1 MGKFDKFKGKGNSKK
16 NNILKVNKYE
26 NKDVVLD
33 LISYISTAEAVESS
47 NSYFTPLIEKVN
59 SFDKIME
66 AEHPDYSWIKKN
78 SYNLSFDL
86 WCTLTDVI
94 ESLDDNYGTPTVK
107 IAVAGGYSAGK
118 STFLNY
124 LIGDKELLPTGVDPI
139 SIVNTHLTM
148 VPSTSNIMIRGRN
161 LKNGFVPLDKGVLQ
175 TIKHSSNSSVHVASV
190 LQSLHIDCP
199 VKDNR
204 LTNVTFIDTPGYNNS
219 SYKNAENSTTDR
231 ATALN
236 QLKQADGIV
245 WCVDIEKGVVPKDD
259 INFLRD
265 VQEVNPKTP
274 IIVIFTKRHKKEPE
288 SVQLDILS
296 KTKDQLKK
304 ELREPESLYCVC
316 AFSIDKPIPFLNRDI
331 NFLGIFNVK
340 GTDFYNFLDHCRN
353 LTGVSN
359 YKSFVQNEVSRIIEN
374 AQKSVNDLLSELEN
388 DRREISKS
396 KSDEFSELTEERQN
410 IESFKYIINH
420 YIKTSTQRDY
430 SSVQKDW
437 MYDEIAGV
445 FDWKLNLL
453 ENRYNSVKDDYKTV
467 CESIGD
473 LTRYKESLKKF
484 KNDITVLFESCYAS
498 FIRSSHSG
506 KSYVGSSQN
515 NTDIF
520 SAIAAGNMSRFTDC
534 LSAGIDL
541 AICNSQGYNPLT
553 YCVAYGR
560 IEMLR
565 YMLENGAPADIT
577 DNRGYNP
584 FETAVIVHSR
594 ALCELLLTYNKDLR
608 RTNTPLDK
616 LIKQNTFENW
626 IKTIK

>member
-33 LISYISTAEAVESS
+33 LISYISTAEAAESS
-47 NSYFTPLIEKVN
+47 DSYFTPLIEKVN
-59 SFDKIME
+59 SFDKVME

-124 LIGDKELLPTGVDPI
+124 LIGDKELLPTDANPV
-139 SIVNTHLTM
+139 SIVNTHLTI
-148 VPSTSNIMIRGRN
+148 VPGSENLIIRGRN
-161 LKNGFVPLDKGVLQ
+161 LKNGFVLLDKGVLQ
-175 TIKHSSNSSVHVASV
+175 SIKHSSNSTVHVASV

-199 VKDNR
+199 VQDFR
-204 LTNVTFIDTPGYNNS
+204 LKNITFIDTPGYNNS
-219 SYKNAENSTTDR
+219 SSKNAENSTTDR

-245 WCVDIEKGVVPKDD
+245 WCADIDKGVVTDDD

-265 VQEVNPKTP
+265 VQEINPKTP
-274 IIVIFTKRHKKEPE
+274 IIVIFTKRQKKNPE
-288 SVQLDILS
+288 SVQRDIIL
-296 KTKDQLKK
+296 KAKDQLKK
-304 ELREPESLYCVC
+304 RLREPGSLYSVC
-316 AFSIDKPIPFLNRDI
+316 AFSIDEQMPFLSER
-331 NFLGIFNVK
+331 GK
-340 GTDFYNFLDHCRN
+340 DFYNFLDHCRT

-374 AQKSVNDLLSELEN
+374 TQKSVNDLLTKLEN

-396 KSDEFSELTEERQN
+396 KSDDFSELTEERQD
-410 IESFKYIINH
+410 IESFKDIVKH